1 MAGRISAPIGD
12 SHDVVVDLDFTTARA
27 AEDFLARPHNEV
39 WNSAAASPTLASGPT
54 TRILDQLST
63 RGTTR

>member
-1 MAGRISAPIGD
+1 M
-12 SHDVVVDLDFTTARA
+12 DLDFTTARA